1 MDESTRAPLAVTT
14 GTVSAVSWAAILAGA
29 AVAVAASL
37 TAFALVTGLDL
48 AIMNPVRTGAG
59 GQVAFAAIG
68 LIATQWVSACL
79 GGYVTGRLRTRWTG
93 THTHEVFFRDTA
105 HGLITWCVATI
116 VMASGL
122 AASAGAGSH
131 TRMLGRIRPEGP
143 AVFAAP
149 LSAPAPATASTG
161 GAMAQIA
168 GIAGDG
174 NAGQLVIPQN
184 TTMATSAASVSGA
197 LLATPVVALEPAAP
211 RSQLVARRYVADAP
225 LDDSE
230 SLRKDAAITSIFSSL
245 SMLIGAF
252 IACVSAALGGRLRD
266 EHP

>member
-1 MDESTRAPLAVTT
+1 MDDSTRSPLAVTA

-37 TAFALVTGLDL
+37 AVFALVTGLDL
-48 AIMNPVRTGAG
+48 TMMNPARASVG

-105 HGLITWCVATI
+105 HGLIAWCVATI
-116 VMASGL
+116 VVASGI
-122 AASAGAGSH
+122 AAGATSAH
-131 TRMLGRIRPEGP
+131 NRMLGRTVYEP
-143 AVFAAP
+143 AGAAVAAESGYAADANRNGTIWEP
-149 LSAPAPATASTG
+149 VVEPRM
-161 GAMAQIA
+161 AM
-168 GIAGDG
+168 
-174 NAGQLVIPQN
+174 GQLVIPP
-184 TTMATSAASVSGA
+184 AALASAGAPDDAAFLSAPVSAFISAAAGA
-197 LLATPVVALEPAAP
+197 YDGRARLRAADVQPEEESEP
-211 RSQLVARRYVADAP
+211 LRRDAG
-225 LDDSE
+225 
-230 SLRKDAAITSIFSSL
+230 ITSILTSL